1 METRGTLEV
10 YTGPMNNDF
19 TQRVEA
25 ALASV
30 RSHSTETPR
39 VGLVLGS
46 GLSNIVDQFQGT
58 TIPYKDIAGYP
69 EATVVGHKGV
79 LKLGQETAVM
89 AGRFHYYEGH
99 SMDSVVLP
107 IFLLAALGVKTAI
120 LTNAAGGILH
130 SLNPGDLMLIS
141 DHINML
147 GANPLTGQNNP
158 EMGPRFLDMSTAYDA
173 ELRKLARN
181 LDPLLTEGTYIAVPG
196 PSYET
201 PAEIRAYGAMGA
213 DAVGMSTVPETIAAR
228 YRGLRVAGISVI
240 TNKAAGLGH
249 LSLSHD
255 EVVETGKT
263 AEARL
268 TKLLLGLAKN
278 L

>member
-1 METRGTLEV
+1 
-10 YTGPMNNDF
+10 
-19 TQRVEA
+19 
-25 ALASV
+25 
-30 RSHSTETPR
+30 
-39 VGLVLGS
+39 
-46 GLSNIVDQFQGT
+46 
-58 TIPYKDIAGYP
+58 
-69 EATVVGHKGV
+69 
-79 LKLGQETAVM
+79 
-89 AGRFHYYEGH
+89 
-99 SMDSVVLP
+99 MDSVVLP
-107 IFLLAALGVKTAI
+107 IFLLAALGVKTVI

-147 GANPLTGQNNP
+147 GANPLTGHNNP
-158 EMGPRFLDMSTAYDA
+158 DLGPRFLDMSTAYDA

-201 PAEIRAYGAMGA
+201 PAEIRAYRAMGA